1 MSERSGVDNLMR
13 ALDVRRQ
20 ALRGF
25 ALGLLVAVVTFWFF
39 VVASGGSPHSTPY
52 LLALAAVLA
61 FTVGLFATFVF
72 TLGAAY
78 RVSKSLD

>member
-1 MSERSGVDNLMR
+1 MSERSGVDNLVR
-13 ALDVRRQ
+13 VLDVRRQ
-20 ALRGF
+20 AVRGF
-25 ALGLLVAVVTFWFF
+25 VVGLLVAAATFWFF
-39 VVASGGSPHSTPY
+39 AVASGGSSYSIPS

-61 FTVGLFATFVF
+61 FTLGLFATFVF